1 MRPGPLLAML
11 APVLLL
17 AGGCADSVYHQT
29 RYVPSAGED
38 AYSFSERLFWTEDAE
53 VYETPA
59 NPPALAS
66 GEDDGHRSRI
76 DCRKPGQAFK
86 SGPVAAGGGT
96 EINGHGLAEGPT
108 LARMED
114 EPLHG
119 RGLPPDAPQRV
130 ADWHDAGT
138 TGARERPGLIPVA
151 NYDGRPRSQ
160 PASGIDRRQ
169 TEPMAS
175 TRDDAD
181 WCPPAQR

>member
-1 MRPGPLLAML
+1 ML

-17 AGGCADSVYHQT
+17 TGGCADSIYHQT
-29 RYVPSAGED
+29 RYVPSAGAD
-38 AYSFSERLFWTEDAE
+38 AYSFGERLFWTEDDE
-53 VYETPA
+53 VYETPS

-66 GEDDGHRSRI
+66 SEDDAHRSRI

-86 SGPVAAGGGT
+86 SNRIASGDGS
-96 EINGHGLAEGPT
+96 EISGNGLAEGPT

-119 RGLPPDAPQRV
+119 RGLPPDAPQPV
-130 ADWHDAGT
+130 ATWHDAGT
-138 TGARERPGLIPVA
+138 LGARERPGLVPVA
-151 NYDGRPRSQ
+151 NYDARPRSQ

-169 TEPMAS
+169 AETLAA

-181 WCPPAQR
+181 WCPPPQR